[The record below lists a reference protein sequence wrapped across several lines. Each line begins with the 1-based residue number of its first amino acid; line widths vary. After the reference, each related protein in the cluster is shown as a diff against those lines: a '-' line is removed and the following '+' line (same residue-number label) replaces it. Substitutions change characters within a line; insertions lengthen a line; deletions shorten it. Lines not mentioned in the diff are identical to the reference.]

1 MSFSFR
7 ATEIA
12 RQILRA
18 TEPLRNSDV
27 GHRLQLHEP
36 FMLGDS
42 AVNLKEAVDTGF
54 VSSVGP
60 MVEGFAAALAEYSGV
75 KHAIPVV
82 NGTSAL
88 QLALYLEGVRANEEV
103 LVPAMS
109 FIATANAVTFLGA
122 SPVFVDSDP
131 LKSGSSL
138 RISSISLRQ
147 VVEQE
152 YQRRDAGLFSKKTG
166 RRLGAVV
173 AVHTL
178 GRYDSLL
185 EARELASE
193 FKIPIVEDAAAALGS
208 RVGED
213 SPGKRSTAI
222 LSFNGNKIITTGGGG
237 AILTNS
243 TDLASVASELST
255 TAKVPHPWR
264 FSHKS
269 VGWNFRLPS
278 LNAALGL
285 SQLSLLPEILRRKEA
300 LKLHY
305 QESFT
310 SSAELLLLDN
320 PLNSA
325 QNNWL
330 IPVAIRDPSP
340 GLIDEVLHLVHA
352 EGVLCRP
359 MWDLIPE
366 QAPYKSERPDYFPNA
381 KIYRDSIICL
391 PSSPALA
398 K

>member
-1 MSFSFR
+1 MSSSLR
-7 ATEIA
+7 AAEIA
-12 RQILRA
+12 RQILMA
-18 TEPLRNSDV
+18 TDPLRQLNPSA
-27 GHRLQLHEP
+27 RLHLHEP
-36 FMLGDS
+36 FKLSD
-42 AVNLKEAVDTGF
+42 AAANLNEAVETGF

-60 MVEGFAAALAEYSGV
+60 MVDSFAASLADSSGV
-75 KHAIPVV
+75 EHAIPVV

-88 QLALYLEGVRANEEV
+88 QLALYLEGVRANEDV

-122 SPVFVDSDP
+122 TPVFVDSDP
-131 LKSGSSL
+131 LESGSSL

-147 VVEQE
+147 LLEEE
-152 YQRRDAGLFSKKTG
+152 YEHRDSGLYSRHTG
-166 RRLGAVV
+166 RRLGALVV
-173 AVHTL
+173 VHTL
-178 GRYDSLL
+178 GRYDSLF
-185 EARELASE
+185 EVREIASE
-193 FKIPIVEDAAAALGS
+193 FKIPVVEDAAAALGS
-208 RVGED
+208 RVGAD
-213 SPGKRSTAI
+213 LPGAHSTAI

-243 TDLASVASELST
+243 SELAVRASELST
-255 TAKVPHPWR
+255 TAKVPHPWK

-300 LKLHY
+300 LQLHY
-305 QESFT
+305 RESFA
-310 SSAELLLLDN
+310 SSSELQLLDN
-320 PLNSA
+320 PSNSK

-330 IPVAIRDPSP
+330 IPVAIRDTSP
-340 GLIDEVLHLVHA
+340 GLIDEVLDLVHS

-366 QAPYKSERPDYFPNA
+366 QEPYKGERVASFPNA
-381 KIYRDSIICL
+381 KIYRESIVCL